1 LDGKRILFT
10 IVWEITIGG
19 LMMSQHKAVVRLV
32 RVEDAEAVLSIQR
45 EVVGERDYFIAV
57 SEEFNKTTEEHQEWI
72 QKIIEHERETM
83 FVAEVEGEAAGWI
96 VFKSQERKRMH
107 HTGSFAI
114 MIKKDYRNKG
124 IGKLLINELLQW
136 AEKHPIIEKVS
147 LGTFSTNTRAIEL
160 YKKLGFVEEGRKINE
175 FKFSE
180 NEYVDDVL
188 MYKMVKG

>member
-1 LDGKRILFT
+1 
-10 IVWEITIGG
+10 
-19 LMMSQHKAVVRLV
+19 MMSDQKTHIRPV
-32 RVEDAEAVLSIQR
+32 RVEDAEDVLSIQR
-45 EVVGERDYFIAV
+45 EVVGEKDYFIAV

-83 FVAEVEGEAAGWI
+83 FVAEIEGKVVGWI

-114 MIKKDYRNKG
+114 MLQKDCRNKG
-124 IGKLLINELLQW
+124 IGKLLIHELLRW
-136 AEKHPIIEKVS
+136 AEEHPIIEKVS

-160 YKKLGFVEEGRKINE
+160 YKKLGFVEEGRKVKE

-188 MYKMVKG
+188 MYKLVKA

>member
-1 LDGKRILFT
+1 
-10 IVWEITIGG
+10 
-19 LMMSQHKAVVRLV
+19 MMSDQKTHIRPV

-45 EVVGERDYFIAV
+45 EVVGEKDYFIAV

-83 FVAEVEGEAAGWI
+83 FVAEMEGKVVGWI

-114 MIKKDYRNKG
+114 MLQKDCRNKG
-124 IGKLLINELLQW
+124 IGKLLIHELLRW
-136 AEKHPIIEKVS
+136 AEEHPIIEKVS
-147 LGTFSTNTRAIEL
+147 LGTFSTNSRAIEL
-160 YKKLGFVEEGRKINE
+160 YKKLGFVEEGRKVNE
-175 FKFSE
+175 FKFNE

-188 MYKMVKG
+188 MYKLVKA

>member
-1 LDGKRILFT
+1 
-10 IVWEITIGG
+10 
-19 LMMSQHKAVVRLV
+19 MSEQKPSIRPV

-45 EVVGERDYFIAV
+45 EVVGEKDYFIAV
-57 SEEFNKTTEEHQEWI
+57 SEEFNKTTKEHQEWI

-83 FVAEVEGEAAGWI
+83 FVAEIKGKVVGWI
-96 VFKSQERKRMH
+96 AFKSQERKRMH

-114 MIKKDYRNKG
+114 MLQKDCRNKG
-124 IGKLLINELLQW
+124 IGKLLIHELLHW
-136 AEKHPIIEKVS
+136 AEEHPIIEKVS

-160 YKKLGFVEEGRKINE
+160 YKKLGFVEEGRKVKE

-188 MYKMVKG
+188 MYKIVKA

>member
-1 LDGKRILFT
+1 
-10 IVWEITIGG
+10 
-19 LMMSQHKAVVRLV
+19 MSDLKIHIRPV

-45 EVVGERDYFIAV
+45 EVVGEKDYFIAV
-57 SEEFNKTTEEHQEWI
+57 SEEFKKTTEEHQEWI

-83 FVAEVEGEAAGWI
+83 FVAEIEGKVVGWI

-114 MIKKDYRNKG
+114 MLQKDCRNKG
-124 IGKLLINELLQW
+124 IGKLLIHELLRW
-136 AEKHPIIEKVS
+136 AEEHPIVEKVS

-160 YKKLGFVEEGRKINE
+160 YKKLGFVEEGRKVKE

-188 MYKMVKG
+188 MYKFVKA

>member
-1 LDGKRILFT
+1 MSDQKTRI
-10 IVWEITIGG
+10 
-19 LMMSQHKAVVRLV
+19 RPV
-32 RVEDAEAVLSIQR
+32 RVEDVEAVLSIQR
-45 EVVGERDYFIAV
+45 EVVGEKDYFIAV
-57 SEEFNKTTEEHQEWI
+57 SEEFNKTTEEHHEWI

-83 FVAEVEGEAAGWI
+83 FVAEIEGKVVGWS

-114 MIKKDYRNKG
+114 MLQKDCRNKG
-124 IGKLLINELLQW
+124 IGKLLIYELLHW
-136 AEKHPIIEKVS
+136 AEEHPIIEKVS

-160 YKKLGFVEEGRKINE
+160 YKKLGFVEEGRKVKE

>member
-1 LDGKRILFT
+1 
-10 IVWEITIGG
+10 
-19 LMMSQHKAVVRLV
+19 MSDQKTHIRPV

-45 EVVGERDYFIAV
+45 EVVGEKDYFIAV

-83 FVAEVEGEAAGWI
+83 FVTEIEGKVVGWI

-114 MIKKDYRNKG
+114 MLQKDCRNKG
-124 IGKLLINELLQW
+124 IGKLLIHELLRW
-136 AEKHPIIEKVS
+136 AEEHPIIEKVS

-160 YKKLGFVEEGRKINE
+160 YKKLGFVEEGRKVNE
-175 FKFSE
+175 FKFNE

-188 MYKMVKG
+188 MYKLVKA

>member
-1 LDGKRILFT
+1 
-10 IVWEITIGG
+10 
-19 LMMSQHKAVVRLV
+19 MSDQKTHIRPV

-45 EVVGERDYFIAV
+45 EVVGEKDYFIAI

-83 FVAEVEGEAAGWI
+83 FVAEIEGKVVGWI

-114 MIKKDYRNKG
+114 MLQKDCRNKG
-124 IGKLLINELLQW
+124 IGKLLIHELLRW
-136 AEKHPIIEKVS
+136 AEEHPIIEKIS

-160 YKKLGFVEEGRKINE
+160 YKKLGFVEEGRKVKE

-188 MYKMVKG
+188 MYKIVKG

>member
-1 LDGKRILFT
+1 
-10 IVWEITIGG
+10 
-19 LMMSQHKAVVRLV
+19 MSDQKTHIRPV

-45 EVVGERDYFIAV
+45 EVVGEKDYFIAI

-83 FVAEVEGEAAGWI
+83 FVAEIEGKVVGWI

-114 MIKKDYRNKG
+114 MLQKDCRNKG
-124 IGKLLINELLQW
+124 IGKLLIHELLRW
-136 AEKHPIIEKVS
+136 AEEHPIIEKVS
-147 LGTFSTNTRAIEL
+147 LGTFSTNSRAIEL
-160 YKKLGFVEEGRKINE
+160 YKKLGFVEEGRKVNE
-175 FKFSE
+175 FKFNE

-188 MYKMVKG
+188 MYKLVKA

>member
-1 LDGKRILFT
+1 
-10 IVWEITIGG
+10 
-19 LMMSQHKAVVRLV
+19 MMSDQKTHIRPV

-45 EVVGERDYFIAV
+45 EVVGEKDYFIAV

-83 FVAEVEGEAAGWI
+83 FVAEIGGKVVGWI

-114 MIKKDYRNKG
+114 MLQKDCRNKG
-124 IGKLLINELLQW
+124 IGKLLIHELLRW
-136 AEKHPIIEKVS
+136 AEEHPIIEKVS

-160 YKKLGFVEEGRKINE
+160 YKKLGFVEEGRKVNE
-175 FKFSE
+175 FKFNE

-188 MYKMVKG
+188 MYKLVKA

>member
-1 LDGKRILFT
+1 
-10 IVWEITIGG
+10 
-19 LMMSQHKAVVRLV
+19 MMSDQKTHIRPV

-45 EVVGERDYFIAV
+45 EVVGEKDYFIAV

-83 FVAEVEGEAAGWI
+83 FVTEIEGKVVGWI

-114 MIKKDYRNKG
+114 MLQKDCRNKG
-124 IGKLLINELLQW
+124 IGKLLIHELLRW
-136 AEKHPIIEKVS
+136 AEEHPIIEKVS

-160 YKKLGFVEEGRKINE
+160 YKKLGFVEEGRKVNE
-175 FKFSE
+175 FKFNE

-188 MYKMVKG
+188 MYKLVKA

>member
-1 LDGKRILFT
+1 
-10 IVWEITIGG
+10 
-19 LMMSQHKAVVRLV
+19 MSNQKTHIRPV

-45 EVVGERDYFIAV
+45 EVVGEKDYFIAV
-57 SEEFNKTTEEHQEWI
+57 SEEFNKTTEEYQEWI

-83 FVAEVEGEAAGWI
+83 FVAEIEGKVVGWI

-114 MIKKDYRNKG
+114 MLQKDCRNKG
-124 IGKLLINELLQW
+124 IGKLLIHELLRW
-136 AEKHPIIEKVS
+136 AEEHPIIEKVS

-160 YKKLGFVEEGRKINE
+160 YKKLGFVEEGRKVNE
-175 FKFSE
+175 FKFNE

-188 MYKMVKG
+188 MYKLVKA

>member
-1 LDGKRILFT
+1 
-10 IVWEITIGG
+10 
-19 LMMSQHKAVVRLV
+19 MSYQKTHIRPV
-32 RVEDAEAVLSIQR
+32 RVKDAEAVLSIQR
-45 EVVGERDYFIAV
+45 EVVGEKDYFIAV

-83 FVAEVEGEAAGWI
+83 FVAEIEGKVVGWI

-114 MIKKDYRNKG
+114 MLQKDCRNKG
-124 IGKLLINELLQW
+124 IGKLLIHELLRW
-136 AEKHPIIEKVS
+136 AEEHPIIEKVS

-160 YKKLGFVEEGRKINE
+160 YKKLGFVEEGRKVKE

-188 MYKMVKG
+188 MYKIVKG

>member
-1 LDGKRILFT
+1 
-10 IVWEITIGG
+10 
-19 LMMSQHKAVVRLV
+19 MMFEQQIHIRPV
-32 RVEDAEAVLSIQR
+32 RVEDAGAVLSIQR
-45 EVVGERDYFIAV
+45 EVVGEKDYFIAV

-83 FVAEVEGEAAGWI
+83 FVAEIEGKVVGWI

-114 MIKKDYRNKG
+114 MLQKDCRNKG
-124 IGKLLINELLQW
+124 IGKLLINELLRW
-136 AEKHPIIEKVS
+136 AEEHPIIEKVS

-160 YKKLGFVEEGRKINE
+160 YKKLGFVEEGRKVNE
-175 FKFSE
+175 FKFNE

-188 MYKMVKG
+188 MYKFVKA

>member
-1 LDGKRILFT
+1 
-10 IVWEITIGG
+10 
-19 LMMSQHKAVVRLV
+19 MMSNQKTHIRPV

-45 EVVGERDYFIAV
+45 EVVGEKDYFIAV
-57 SEEFNKTTEEHQEWI
+57 SEEFNKTTEEYQEWI

-83 FVAEVEGEAAGWI
+83 FVAEIEGKVVGWI

-114 MIKKDYRNKG
+114 MLQKDCRNKG
-124 IGKLLINELLQW
+124 IGKLLIHELLRW
-136 AEKHPIIEKVS
+136 AEEHPIIEKVS

-160 YKKLGFVEEGRKINE
+160 YKKLGFVEEGRKVNE
-175 FKFSE
+175 FKFNE

-188 MYKMVKG
+188 MYKLVKA